1 MSLRKAVVLE
11 IVLFRRIVY
20 IMGKRSQVVLS
31 GIVAVI
37 AGLGIGTRN
46 TNQYSAALFSDQEK
60 KGRVNSKESWGGKV
74 IALTSMLF

>member
-46 TNQYSAALFSDQEK
+46 TNHCSAALFSDQRKEGASQFQRK
-60 KGRVNSKESWGGKV
+60 LGR
-74 IALTSMLF
+74 